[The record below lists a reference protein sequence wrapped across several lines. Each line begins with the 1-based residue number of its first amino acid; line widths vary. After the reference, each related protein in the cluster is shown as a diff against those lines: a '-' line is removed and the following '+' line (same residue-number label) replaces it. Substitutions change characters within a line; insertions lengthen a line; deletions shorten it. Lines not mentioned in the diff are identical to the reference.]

1 LLDSALPIGSKVEE
15 GQRRCDHEASAS
27 RSSMTRY
34 GVAHLER
41 HEPLVCDIESLEV
54 IAAGTLDVS
63 RMLDFIPPPP

>member
-1 LLDSALPIGSKVEE
+1 
-15 GQRRCDHEASAS
+15 
-27 RSSMTRY
+27 MTRY
-34 GVAHLER
+34 VVAHLER